1 MRYILAPQN
10 GYINKAIKSGI
21 GETFKEGEQLVGIM
35 PADYDIAVETFVEP
49 IDLPLIHVGEDIRV
63 QFDGWPAIV
72 FSGWPDA
79 SFGTY
84 SGNVV
89 AVETFISPNGKFRVL
104 VAPKKEVEQWP
115 KNVRVGSGARTI
127 ALLQDVP
134 IWYELW
140 RKLNGFPPDYYLPT
154 TAKDLKI
161 EKK

>member
-1 MRYILAPQN
+1 
-10 GYINKAIKSGI
+10 
-21 GETFKEGEQLVGIM
+21 M
-35 PADYDIAVETFVEP
+35 PSDYDLAVETYVEP
-49 IDLPLIHVGEDIRV
+49 IDLPLIHKGESIRV

-84 SGNVV
+84 GGTVV
-89 AVETFISPNGKFRVL
+89 AVETFISSNGKFRVL
-104 VAPKKEVEQWP
+104 IAPDSQSENWP

-127 ALLQDVP
+127 ALLKDVP

-140 RKLNGFPPDYYLPT
+140 RRLNGFPPDYYTPDT
-154 TAKDLKI
+154 TQIAKK

>member
-1 MRYILAPQN
+1 MRFILAPQN
-10 GYINKAIKSGI
+10 GYINKAIRAGI

-35 PADYDIAVETFVEP
+35 PSDYDLAVETYVAP
-49 IDLPLIHVGEDIRV
+49 IDLPLIHVGEQIRV

-84 SGNVV
+84 GGKVV

-104 VAPKKEVEQWP
+104 IAPDETKETWP

-127 ALLQDVP
+127 ALLNDVP

-140 RKLNGFPPDYYLPT
+140 RKINGFPPDYYTPKTAT
-154 TAKDLKI
+154 TSK
-161 EKK
+161 